1 MEKTRLDVTSIYQT
15 NLGTGQPDSEL
26 KKREE
31 KVSAE
36 ESEKTNEA
44 DKVRSTSLENSA
56 DSVDNLLLGA
66 EIVMEVDEV
75 DQDEETEELPAISSG
90 DPISDKVQ
98 QKELV
103 EVMDVEERSPAS
115 SIETITGDHSLSED
129 AVLKNPNVTVCI
141 LSNSSPDKR
150 SSSDNSTHE
159 HPPPSPAGSTTVAIE
174 PNGEKDVIPVSET
187 TTETKISVNENKEN
201 DKQGRPEQLVSSSI
215 PSTSRSSADSYS
227 TNNSQK
233 KLRTLKVL
241 YPKKKVPSGD
251 LEMVKVAPAL
261 RDCLQC
267 AKFTTC
273 TTKVTISGMECYLC
287 SKECIVEQKL
297 LHKKAVALGSVVLQ
311 AENDLR
317 DESGSLNSRSTETC
331 HQEGGDNGLN
341 SKPRQCTSCS
351 KAIRPEQH
359 VDNDLEGGV
368 LQWATMDFC
377 SEECLAKYQALTGS
391 NCQLCG
397 SEVTPMS
404 MGKYSVRFGYETRQ
418 FCTSTCLEEF
428 KKGLKACSY
437 CQRDL
442 NSDGGDESVGF
453 LAPVGEKGQFKDFCS
468 PDCLEKYDTMSHNLP
483 IQLSAHEC
491 AVCNKPKIV
500 IVEVIT
506 AEKTVKLCSDV
517 CFAAFKFVN
526 DKMKISLCNMCKKY
540 FDTSALPEQIMFYED
555 QPLTFCS
562 KTCQNV
568 QVLSKRK
575 ICPCNWCKVKKYN
588 FDMIRKKMNNS
599 VVYMCSLNCLA
610 LYQVSLRATIGKQ
623 KCPSATVTDG
633 YLLKCDWC
641 GKTEKANFHLTMSD
655 ASLRNFCSFEC
666 VDKFRGQYKVSGTGT
681 ATVTSSSLIVGA
693 TGMVSTVTT
702 ANSSATNTTRTASV
716 DLPVIA
722 SVHSLKKFEPQVT
735 RNQVKV
741 LAKSGAGEYVSGQQ
755 TTVSNQP
762 ADSPSVAHSQTSAEI
777 LVRPISPVLM
787 KNKITNVR
795 VRRATKGTSCRP
807 NKVSRL
813 VQTDQDEEN
822 QKSGSEEKKAIV
834 PIPVPIYV
842 PTPLAMYSVPVP
854 TLIPVPIPVPVPVFV
869 PTSRASAKQI
879 LEDIKRIQ
887 DTFPQNPCEAELLT
901 MAQKAAEKT
910 SDILINGIS
919 NDIQRLSGE
928 DNDEEENSEETKS
941 PHFMGFEALT
951 VMEEDSAS
959 FTPADIS
966 SPAASPADPLDSTTD
981 GQTSPSDVA
990 QMLGN
995 NAIDKGDTVVCDDN
1009 TSGLNTKKRMADY
1022 SPGELGMGSVKKRK
1036 EEEKDVVSRKVLS
1049 GKLDG
1054 HMLLKYS
1061 LGVNA
1066 WKYFASHYNE
1076 DINRKMIEEGK
1087 EISVTKLLR
1096 SDLLEMRQEE
1106 LNQALTL
1113 LMSEGRMPNG
1123 ESYSPDTKYY
1133 LALGIQFH
1141 LLRNGRVDNIFSD
1154 AAYQSFTD
1162 QLDTEARLFQE
1173 IVASGNS
1180 IVTRVEEEHLW
1191 ESRQLGVHSP
1201 YVLLSTLLYLNT
1213 KHFQLAT
1220 LEEHSQLSFSQI
1232 WKDSKRGSNATAA
1245 HEGERQDGED
1255 VELEEGRSSR
1265 SVYLKFFP
1273 QQSTLDVNPSKK
1285 RRMEQFENE
1294 EDPSRCPV
1302 RLYEFYLSRCPES
1315 VKSRNDVF
1323 YLQPERSCAPDS
1335 PVWYSCTP
1343 LPDFLLEKML
1353 NRIKMVKEINLALV
1367 S

>member
-1 MEKTRLDVTSIYQT
+1 D
-15 NLGTGQPDSEL
+15 D
-26 KKREE
+26 RES
-31 KVSAE
+31 K
-36 ESEKTNEA
+36 NMA
-44 DKVRSTSLENSA
+44 DKVKSTEEESSA
-56 DSVDNLLLGA
+56 DITANVSPGV

-75 DQDEETEELPAISSG
+75 DQDEEMEELPTVSPCDSVASKLHEKAVAEAMI
-90 DPISDKVQ
+90 
-98 QKELV
+98 
-103 EVMDVEERSPAS
+103 VEEHSLPS
-115 SIETITGDHSLSED
+115 VNEIQEVDNIETITGDHSLSEE
-129 AVLKNPNVTVCI
+129 AVLKNPDVTVCI

-150 SSSDNSTHE
+150 SPSDNIAQSNDRKQVDDDKILTSE
-159 HPPPSPAGSTTVAIE
+159 SPIVSSVGEVIEEDSNDKAERAGS
-174 PNGEKDVIPVSET
+174 PN
-187 TTETKISVNENKEN
+187 
-201 DKQGRPEQLVSSSI
+201 I
-215 PSTSRSSADSYS
+215 PSTSRSSPHSE
-227 TNNSQK
+227 TTENTQK
-233 KLRTLKVL
+233 KLKTLKVL
-241 YPKKKVPSGD
+241 YPKKKVLSGD
-251 LEMVKVAPAL
+251 LEMVQVAPAL

-273 TTKVTISGMECYLC
+273 TTKVAISGMECYLC
-287 SKECIVEQKL
+287 SKECIIEQKL
-297 LHKKAVALGSVVLQ
+297 LHKKAVAVGSVVIPTD
-311 AENDLR
+311 NDSVE
-317 DESGSLNSRSTETC
+317 ESRNNRSSSSSHQQLVHNSN
-331 HQEGGDNGLN
+331 D
-341 SKPRQCTSCS
+341 KPRKCTSCS
-351 KAIRPEQH
+351 KEIRPEQI
-359 VDNDLEGGV
+359 VESDLEGGV

-377 SEECLAKYQALTGS
+377 SEECLAKFQALTGS

-397 SEVTPMS
+397 SDVTPMS

-468 PDCLEKYDTMSHNLP
+468 QDCLEKYDTMSHNLP

-500 IVEVIT
+500 RVEVMT

-540 FDTSALPEQIMFYED
+540 FDTSALLEQVMFYED

-588 FDMIRKKMNNS
+588 FDMIRKKMNNTI
-599 VVYMCSLNCLA
+599 VYMCSLNCLA

-623 KCPSATVTDG
+623 K
-633 YLLKCDWC
+633 LKCDWC

-666 VDKFRGQYKVSGTGT
+666 VDKFRGQYKVTG
-681 ATVTSSSLIVGA
+681 AGSVPVTSSSLIVGSA
-693 TGMVSTVTT
+693 SVVSTTPSIAT
-702 ANSSATNTTRTASV
+702 SSVTNTAGGTSV

-722 SVHSLKKFEPQVT
+722 SVHSLKKYEPQVT
-735 RNQVKV
+735 RSHVKI
-741 LAKSGAGEYVSGQQ
+741 LPKSGSGELGGQQ
-755 TTVSNQP
+755 STAAQQP
-762 ADSPSVAHSQTSAEI
+762 PPAASPAASHMQTMTEI
-777 LVRPISPVLM
+777 LIRPKSPVMM

-807 NKVSRL
+807 NKVSRM
-813 VQTDQDEEN
+813 VQTIQEGEEN
-822 QKSGSEEKKAIV
+822 EIIGSDENKVLI
-834 PIPVPIYV
+834 PIPVPVYV

-869 PTSRASAKQI
+869 PTSRSLTKNI

-887 DTFPQNPCEAELLT
+887 DTFPRNPCEAELLT
-901 MAQKAAEKT
+901 MAEAAAEKT
-910 SDILINGIS
+910 NEIRTNGIS
-919 NDIQRLSGE
+919 KPMHRLTENNEE
-928 DNDEEENSEETKS
+928 DFEEARSTQ
-941 PHFMGFEALT
+941 FMQFEALS
-951 VMEEDSAS
+951 VMEDTSS
-959 FTPADIS
+959 LGPADKNS
-966 SPAASPADPLDSTTD
+966 LQASPSANVADPLGSPITGHD
-981 GQTSPSDVA
+981 TSPMDV
-990 QMLGN
+990 GRN
-995 NAIDKGDTVVCDDN
+995 HVIDKGDVEDCNDIEKDGVII
-1009 TSGLNTKKRMADY
+1009 KKRGADC
-1022 SPGELGMGSVKKRK
+1022 SPSKLSLGLVKRK
-1036 EEEKDVVSRKVLS
+1036 KPEENETTSHKILLS
-1049 GKLDG
+1049 SKPDD
-1054 HMLLKYS
+1054 HMLLKFT

-1066 WKYFASHYNE
+1066 WKYFVSHYNE
-1076 DINRKMIEEGK
+1076 DINKKIDEEGK
-1087 EISVTKLLR
+1087 EINGPKLLHN
-1096 SDLLEMRQEE
+1096 DLLEMRHEE
-1106 LNQALTL
+1106 LNQALIL
-1113 LMSEGRMPNG
+1113 LMTEGRMPNG

-1133 LALGIQFH
+1133 LALGIQFY
-1141 LLRNGRVDNIFSD
+1141 LFRNGRVDNIFSD

-1162 QLDTEARLFQE
+1162 QLDKEARLFQE

-1201 YVLLSTLLYLNT
+1201 HVLLSTLLYLNT

-1220 LEEHSQLSFSQI
+1220 LEEHTQLSFSQI
-1232 WKDSKRGSNATAA
+1232 WKHSKRGSTSSLAATTTPADE
-1245 HEGERQDGED
+1245 EGNKDGED
-1255 VELEEGRSSR
+1255 SDHEGCRSSR
-1265 SVYLKFFP
+1265 SVFLRFYPP
-1273 QQSTLDVNPSKK
+1273 QSIIDGNTRKK
-1285 RRMEQFENE
+1285 KVYEQFENE

-1302 RLYEFYLSRCPES
+1302 RLYEFYLSRCPEN
-1315 VKSRNDVF
+1315 VKSRSDVF

-1335 PVWYSCTP
+1335 PVWYSSTP
-1343 LPDFLLEKML
+1343 LPDSLLQKML